1 MTTPINA
8 LKLSLPAMMIMVSC
22 GGPPAPNAM
31 LVDAKANFESA
42 QTDAQIVRLA
52 PVELK
57 EAEESLIISN
67 RLWTTRADKTK
78 IDHHAYISD
87 QKTDIA
93 RETALRNAALA
104 EVEQG
109 EVERQKVVLDVRR
122 AEAERSERI
131 ASNALVLAQQ
141 ERVAAVAA
149 TQRADQSRAAADV
162 SRAAA
167 VVANQNADDAIAR
180 SAALAR
186 RVAELEARPTERGLV
201 LTLGDVLFDTG
212 KATLRS
218 GGMSSVDD
226 LATFL
231 GEYPDRMILI
241 EGFAD
246 NTGSVAFNQTLST
259 QRAAA
264 VKQRLQNR
272 GIDSSRIRTIGFG
285 INHPVGDN
293 ATSAGRSQNRR
304 VEIVISDEN
313 GVLKDRTN

>member
-1 MTTPINA
+1 MMTPTNA
-8 LKLSLPAMMIMVSC
+8 FKLSIPAMLIMVGC
-22 GGPPAPNAM
+22 GGPPAPNAL
-31 LVDAKANFESA
+31 LVDAQANFDAA

-57 EAEESLIISN
+57 EAEESLAISN

-104 EVEQG
+104 EVAQG
-109 EVERQKVVLDVRR
+109 ETERQKVVMDVRR

-131 ASNALVLAQQ
+131 ARNALAQAQQ
-141 ERVAAVAA
+141 ERVAAEAA
-149 TQRADQSRAAADV
+149 TQRADA

-180 SAALAR
+180 ADALAR

-212 KATLRS
+212 KSTLRS
-218 GGMSSVDD
+218 GETSSVNK

-231 GEYPDRMILI
+231 NEYPERNILI
-241 EGFAD
+241 EGFTD
-246 NTGSVAFNQTLST
+246 NTGSVSSNQALST

-264 VKQRLQNR
+264 VKQLLQSR
-272 GIDSSRIRTIGFG
+272 GISANRIRTIGYG

-293 ATSAGRSQNRR
+293 STVSGRSQNRR